1 MLLRRAANVNAA
13 VRLTAR
19 RIVTPMEAMAPCALC
34 GDPIEPDQAWM
45 GNEVN
50 GRVAHSGCVYR
61 DEQQPELQERW
72 QPSELVDLPGI
83 PDRTR
88 VSDER

>member
-1 MLLRRAANVNAA
+1 MLLRAARDVNHAA
-13 VRLTAR
+13 RLTAR
-19 RIVTPMEAMAPCALC
+19 GIVRPMEAMAPCKLC
-34 GDPIEPDQAWM
+34 GDPIDAGQAWM

-50 GRVAHSGCVYR
+50 GMVAHSGCVYR
-61 DEQQPELQERW
+61 DEQQPELRERW
-72 QPSELVDLPGI
+72 QPSELLDLPGV